1 MQNLDEVRGEIKA
14 IVEACQGTPTAK
26 LIAVLAAAGIT
37 KSAEVAALIG
47 ISERAVRKAKAE
59 LQDRGNYSSGGTT
72 VPEKAELQFRA
83 ELQDRSY
90 SSGGGTTVPDSALAR
105 VVDNSSLTSLEDRS
119 QNLVKPPIVPPK
131 PKTTS
136 KRGSRLADD
145 WALPDDWRDWA
156 RVTCPAASPDM
167 IDREAL
173 KFGNYWQSKAGRDA
187 IKIDWKKTWQNWCL
201 TAFATAPTR
210 PQSNAPN
217 WVDERREKN
226 RKFLEMVRNLP
237 ASGVAQ

>member
-26 LIAVLAAAGIT
+26 LIAVLDALGIT
-37 KSAEVAALIG
+37 ETKDLAALLG
-47 ISERAVRKAKAE
+47 VTPRAVQLAKQAKSTSRSTVRSEAHFAKHSSPAKHTSPESEAHFAKANPASP
-59 LQDRGNYSSGGTT
+59 R
-72 VPEKAELQFRA
+72 
-83 ELQDRSY
+83 
-90 SSGGGTTVPDSALAR
+90 AR
-105 VVDNSSLTSLEDRS
+105 VIDNTSLTSLEDRS
-119 QNLVKPPIVPPK
+119 QNLVKPPIVPPAVL
-131 PKTTS
+131 KT
-136 KRGSRLADD
+136 KRGTRLPED
-145 WALPDDWRDWA
+145 WALPEDWREWSRA
-156 RVTCPAASPDM
+156 TCLAASPDM